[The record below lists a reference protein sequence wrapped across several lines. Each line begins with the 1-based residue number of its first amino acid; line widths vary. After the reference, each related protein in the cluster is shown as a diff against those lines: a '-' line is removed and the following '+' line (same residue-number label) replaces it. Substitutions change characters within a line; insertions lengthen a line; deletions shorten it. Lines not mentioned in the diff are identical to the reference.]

1 MNPEPAKNEKTFR
14 KDMKTFEKLAA
25 KTKELALLAD
35 RSEKSIG
42 EESVIL
48 NKTIQIESNKP

>member
-1 MNPEPAKNEKTFR
+1 
-14 KDMKTFEKLAA
+14 MKTFEKLAA

-48 NKTIQIESNKP
+48 NKTIQIESNKPS